1 MNNAYR
7 KNALDLEHKEH
18 LELYRAALV
27 IAGSSIL
34 GLIYAVY
41 NTGSAP
47 KLLSFGILLGILGI
61 SGMWMNLLKK
71 KMEAIRDSIH
81 KLG

>member
-1 MNNAYR
+1 MNDAYR

-27 IAGSSIL
+27 LTGSSVL
-34 GLIYAVY
+34 GLIYTVY
-41 NTGSAP
+41 NTGAVP
-47 KLLSFGILLGILGI
+47 KLSLGTLLVILGI

-71 KMEAIRDSIH
+71 KMKTIRDSIH

>member
-27 IAGSSIL
+27 VAGSSIL
-34 GLIYAVY
+34 GIIYAVY
-41 NTGSAP
+41 NTGAAP
-47 KLLSFGILLGILGI
+47 KLSLGTLLVILAI
-61 SGMWMNLLKK
+61 SSIYMNLLKK
-71 KMEAIRDSIH
+71 KMETIRESIH